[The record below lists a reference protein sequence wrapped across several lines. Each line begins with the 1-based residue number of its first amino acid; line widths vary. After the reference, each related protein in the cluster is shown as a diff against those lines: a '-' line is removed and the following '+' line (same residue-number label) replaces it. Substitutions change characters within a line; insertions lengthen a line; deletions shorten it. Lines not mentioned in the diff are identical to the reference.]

1 MGTQGIRRTKGML
14 VLKEPAGWFAAGA
27 CFRQAMTKLTDGA
40 FKLFVHVCLEADRGT
55 GRHQATQGE
64 LARTL
69 RKSRR
74 IIGTYLAELER
85 EGVCK
90 VRTGRNQ
97 FVRTV
102 FEVCEDYW
110 PYVRNGPTAVEPA
123 SARSSNDRST
133 ADAEVSTSSEAER
146 DRYVE
151 AVRRTFLTLGCTRG
165 TFRPADETMAGV
177 FHDRQV
183 PLSVVQDGL
192 VLGALRKLSAWLD
205 GKKDGEVA
213 SLRYFRQV
221 VAEVAE
227 KPFHPDYSRYL
238 REKLAKFQTEWLAAR
253 AASAGG
259 QKPAACAN
267 R

>member
-1 MGTQGIRRTKGML
+1 MVRSWSFL
-14 VLKEPAGWFAAGA
+14 PAG
-27 CFRQAMTKLTDGA
+27 DD
-40 FKLFVHVCLEADRGT
+40 EADRGT

-69 RKSRR
+69 GKSRR
-74 IIGTYLAELER
+74 IIGTYLAELEK

-110 PYVRNGPTAVEPA
+110 PYVRNGPTPVEPA
-123 SARSSNDRST
+123 ARSSNDRST

-151 AVRRTFLTLGCTRG
+151 AVRRTFLALGCTRG

-183 PLSVVQDGL
+183 PLSVVQDAL
-192 VLGALRKLSAWLD
+192 ALGALRKLSAWLD
-205 GKKDGEVA
+205 GKKDGEVV

-253 AASAGG
+253 ADSAGG
-259 QKPAACAN
+259 QQPACAK

>member
-213 SLRYFRQV
+213 SLFRQV

-227 KPFHPDYSRYL
+227 RPFHPDYSRYL

-253 AASAGG
+253 ADSAGG
-259 QKPAACAN
+259 QQPACAH

>member
-1 MGTQGIRRTKGML
+1 
-14 VLKEPAGWFAAGA
+14 
-27 CFRQAMTKLTDGA
+27 
-40 FKLFVHVCLEADRGT
+40 
-55 GRHQATQGE
+55 
-64 LARTL
+64 
-69 RKSRR
+69 
-74 IIGTYLAELER
+74 
-85 EGVCK
+85 
-90 VRTGRNQ
+90 
-97 FVRTV
+97 
-102 FEVCEDYW
+102 
-110 PYVRNGPTAVEPA
+110 
-123 SARSSNDRST
+123 
-133 ADAEVSTSSEAER
+133 
-146 DRYVE
+146 
-151 AVRRTFLTLGCTRG
+151 
-165 TFRPADETMAGV
+165 MAGV

>member
-74 IIGTYLAELER
+74 IIGTYLAELEK

-110 PYVRNGPTAVEPA
+110 PYVRNGPTAVKPA

-146 DRYVE
+146 NRYVE
-151 AVRRTFLTLGCTRG
+151 TVRRTFLALGCTRG

-205 GKKDGEVA
+205 GKKDGEVV

-221 VAEVAE
+221 VAEVAAR
-227 KPFHPDYSRYL
+227 PFHPDYSRYL

-253 AASAGG
+253 ADSAGG
-259 QKPAACAN
+259 QQPACAQ